1 MRTLPLQKFYRA
13 AAATEKFGYLPLMAT
28 HSRCAVGAL
37 ASSSFCERINSQGK
51 IVLDKSNSSLDR
63 DTVNM
68 LTTLRMNREFGK
80 KLERMYAGVEF
91 THLVQELEANWF
103 DGDMFNV
110 GAKSD

>member
-51 IVLDKSNSSLDR
+51 IVLDKSNSSLHR

-68 LTTLRMNREFGK
+68 LTTLRMNREFGR
-80 KLERMYAGVEF
+80 KLERMYADVDF
-91 THLVQELEANWF
+91 TNLVKELEATWYDIDLF
-103 DGDMFNV
+103 VV
-110 GAKSD
+110 GAKSE